1 VQGRTAEG
9 RKQVSNVPE
18 QIGPEQRAEE
28 LRKAG
33 EAMAREDLVRW
44 HSELGQTFIQADE
57 EPKPVEWMVD
67 GLMTFDGITLYTAKS
82 KLGKSSLT
90 YDLAIAG
97 ASGTGSIRTP
107 DGGWLFDFKGKA
119 VKTYYLDTENS
130 RSLVIRR
137 LESLAKEKGGTSRKD
152 LLSSGQLVVN
162 CLEVQSAPP
171 FLALKRETIEDD
183 VERAREW
190 GELLGRAGFRFI
202 ILDVLSHCYPEDEQG
217 RDENDRAFIANFF
230 KVANAIRTGANACLL
245 LVHHHRKG
253 PADQGNESASGSG
266 QLLRTPTT
274 LISVSKLPE
283 SKNPDGD
290 LHEILIEGRETKGA
304 RKILKARG
312 TADGVCRAFDQVD
325 EPVKEKKARGAPSTA
340 TGLALEL
347 LKAVLLKE
355 PEKQGAVISPAEW
368 LKAVKRVNL
377 AVPEWQKSDQ
387 TLKDYLKEVLVEAGK
402 VERFSAG
409 LYRIL

>member
-1 VQGRTAEG
+1 MSTE
-9 RKQVSNVPE
+9 PE
-18 QIGPEQRAEE
+18 QIGPEQRAEK

-33 EAMAREDLVRW
+33 EAMAREDLIAW
-44 HSELGQTFIQADE
+44 HSEKGQTFIQADE

-67 GLMTFDGITLYTAKS
+67 GLIGFDGITLYTAKS

-97 ASGTGSIRTP
+97 ATGTGSIRTP
-107 DGGWLFDFKGKA
+107 EGGWLFDFKGKA

-137 LESLAKEKGGTSRKD
+137 LESLANEKGIQSRKE

-162 CLEVQSAPP
+162 CLEVQNPPP
-171 FLALKRETIEDD
+171 FLDPKRETLDDD
-183 VERAREW
+183 VQRAKEW

-230 KVANAIRTGANACLL
+230 KVANAIRTASNACLL

-253 PADQGNESASGSG
+253 PSDQGNESASGSG

-274 LISVSKLPE
+274 LVSVSKLPE
-283 SKNPDGD
+283 SKNPEGD
-290 LHEILIEGRETKGA
+290 LFEILIEGRETKGA

-312 TADGVCRAFDQVD
+312 TADGVCRAFDQV
-325 EPVKEKKARGAPSTA
+325 EVPVKEKKPPGRQSGDRRKIA
-340 TGLALEL
+340 EDI
-347 LKAVLLKE
+347 LKAVLLKD
-355 PEKQGAVISPAEW
+355 PGLADRQIKPSEW
-368 LKAVKRVNL
+368 IQLVARVNQ
-377 AVPEWQKSDQ
+377 AEPEWQKSQD
-387 TLKDYLKEVLVEAGK
+387 TLRSYLTDELVSSGK
-402 VERFSAG
+402 VKVVSKVQGVYQVDREC
-409 LYRIL
+409 L

>member
-1 VQGRTAEG
+1 MSTE
-9 RKQVSNVPE
+9 PE
-18 QIGPEQRAEE
+18 QIGPEQRAEK

-33 EAMAREDLVRW
+33 EEMAREDFVRW
-44 HSELGQTFIQADE
+44 HSEIGQTFIQADE
-57 EPKPVEWMVD
+57 EPRPVEWMVD

-97 ASGTGSIRTP
+97 ATGTGSIKTP
-107 DGGWLFDFKGKA
+107 EGGWLFDFKGKV

-137 LESLAKEKGGTSRKD
+137 LESLAKEKGAESRKD
-152 LLSSGQLVVN
+152 LLASGRLVVN
-162 CLEVQSAPP
+162 CLEVQNAPP
-171 FLALKRETIEDD
+171 FLDPKRETIEDD
-183 VERAREW
+183 VRRAREW

-202 ILDVLSHCYPEDEQG
+202 ILDVLSHCYPEEKQG
-217 RDENDRAFIANFF
+217 RDENDRGFIADFF
-230 KVANAIRTGANACLL
+230 KVANAIRAGANACLL

-253 PADQGNESASGSG
+253 PSDQGNESASGSG

-283 SKNPDGD
+283 SKNPEGD

-312 TADGVCRAFDQVD
+312 TADGVCRAFDQVE
-325 EPVKEKKARGAPSTA
+325 EPVKEKKPPGRQSGERRKVAEAILESVLFKDPGLVDRQTKPS
-340 TGLALEL
+340 
-347 LKAVLLKE
+347 
-355 PEKQGAVISPAEW
+355 EW
-368 LKAVKRVNL
+368 LSLVSRVNQGE
-377 AVPEWQKSDQ
+377 PEWQKSPD
-387 TLKDYLKEVLVEAGK
+387 TLKAYLTEELVSAGRVLVIDKARGIYQ
-402 VERFSAG
+402 VVR
-409 LYRIL
+409 

>member
-1 VQGRTAEG
+1 MSTE
-9 RKQVSNVPE
+9 PE
-18 QIGPEQRAEE
+18 QIGPEQRAEK

-33 EAMAREDLVRW
+33 EELAQEDLVRW
-44 HSELGQTFIQADE
+44 HKEIGQSFIQADE
-57 EPKPVEWMVD
+57 EPRPVDWMVD

-97 ASGTGSIRTP
+97 ATGTGSIKTP

-137 LESLAKEKGGTSRKD
+137 LESLANEKGAGSRKD
-152 LLSSGQLVVN
+152 LLSSGRLVVN
-162 CLEVQSAPP
+162 CLEVQNAPP
-171 FLALKRETIEDD
+171 FLDPKRETIEDD
-183 VERAREW
+183 VRRAREW
-190 GELLGRAGFRFI
+190 GELLGRAGYRFL
-202 ILDVLSHCYPEDEQG
+202 ILDVLSHCYPEEKQG
-217 RDENDRAFIANFF
+217 RDENDRAFIADFF

-253 PADQGNESASGSG
+253 PSDQGNESASGSG

-283 SKNPDGD
+283 SKNPEGD

-312 TADGVCRAFDQVD
+312 TADGVCRAFDQVE
-325 EPVKEKKARGAPSTA
+325 EPVKEKKQPGRQSGDRRKIAEAI
-340 TGLALEL
+340 LE
-347 LKAVLLKE
+347 AVLFKE
-355 PEKQGAVISPAEW
+355 PGLLDRQTRPSEW
-368 LKAVKRVNL
+368 LQLVSRVNE
-377 AVPEWQKSDQ
+377 AVEEWQKSPD
-387 TLKDYLKEVLVEAGK
+387 TLRAYLTEELV
-402 VERFSAG
+402 SAG
-409 LYRIL
+409 RVIAVDKARGVYQVVR

>member
-1 VQGRTAEG
+1 
-9 RKQVSNVPE
+9 VSTEPE
-18 QIGPEQRAEE
+18 QIGPEQRAEK

-33 EAMAREDLVRW
+33 EEMDRDDFIRW
-44 HSELGQTFIQADE
+44 HSEIGQTFIQADE
-57 EPKPVEWMVD
+57 EPRPVEWMVD

-97 ASGTGSIRTP
+97 ATGTGSIRTP
-107 DGGWLFDFKGKA
+107 DGGWLFDFKGKV

-137 LESLAKEKGGTSRKD
+137 LESLAKEKGAESRKD
-152 LLSSGQLVVN
+152 LLASGRLVVN
-162 CLEVQSAPP
+162 CLEVQNAPP
-171 FLALKRETIEDD
+171 FLDPKRETIEDD
-183 VERAREW
+183 VRRAREW

-202 ILDVLSHCYPEDEQG
+202 ILDVLSHCYPEEKQG
-217 RDENDRAFIANFF
+217 RDENDRAFIADFF

-253 PADQGNESASGSG
+253 PSDQGNESASGSG

-283 SKNPDGD
+283 SKNPEGD

-312 TADGVCRAFDQVD
+312 TADGVCRAFDQVE
-325 EPVKEKKARGAPSTA
+325 EPVKEKKPPGRQSGEKRRIAEEI
-340 TGLALEL
+340 LD
-347 LKAVLLKE
+347 AVLFKE
-355 PEKQGAVISPAEW
+355 PGFADRQTKPSEW
-368 LKAVKRVNL
+368 LQLVSRVNQGE
-377 AVPEWQKSDQ
+377 PEWQKSPD
-387 TLKDYLKEVLVEAGK
+387 TLRAYFTEELVSAGRVLVIDRARG
-402 VERFSAG
+402 VYQVVR
-409 LYRIL
+409 

>member
-1 VQGRTAEG
+1 
-9 RKQVSNVPE
+9 VSNVPE

-44 HSELGQTFIQADE
+44 HSELGQTFLQADE

-97 ASGTGSIRTP
+97 ATGTGSIRTP

-137 LESLAKEKGGTSRKD
+137 LESLAKEKGGTSRKN

-171 FLALKRETIEDD
+171 FLALKRDTIEDD

-202 ILDVLSHCYPEDEQG
+202 ILDVLSHCYPEDDQG

-347 LKAVLLKE
+347 LEAVLLKE

-368 LKAVKRVNL
+368 LQVVKRVNL
-377 AVPEWQKSDQ
+377 SVPEWQKSDQ

>member
-1 VQGRTAEG
+1 MSTE
-9 RKQVSNVPE
+9 PE
-18 QIGPEQRAEE
+18 QIGPEQRAEK

-33 EAMAREDLVRW
+33 EEMAQEDLVRW
-44 HSELGQTFIQADE
+44 HKEIGQSFIQADE
-57 EPKPVEWMVD
+57 EPRPVDWMVD

-97 ASGTGSIRTP
+97 ATGTGSIKTP

-137 LESLAKEKGGTSRKD
+137 LESLANEKGAGSRKD
-152 LLSSGQLVVN
+152 LLSSGRLVVN
-162 CLEVQSAPP
+162 CLEVQNAPP
-171 FLALKRETIEDD
+171 FLDPKRETIEDD
-183 VERAREW
+183 VRRAREW
-190 GELLGRAGFRFI
+190 GELLGRAGYRFL
-202 ILDVLSHCYPEDEQG
+202 ILDVLSHCYPEEKQG
-217 RDENDRAFIANFF
+217 RDENDRAFIADFF

-253 PADQGNESASGSG
+253 PSDQGNESASGSG

-283 SKNPDGD
+283 SKNPEGD

-312 TADGVCRAFDQVD
+312 TADGVCRAFDQVE
-325 EPVKEKKARGAPSTA
+325 EPVKEKKPPGRQSGDRRKVAEAI
-340 TGLALEL
+340 LE
-347 LKAVLLKE
+347 AVLFKDPDVRERQITPKE
-355 PEKQGAVISPAEW
+355 WAYLVG
-368 LKAVKRVNL
+368 RVNQ
-377 AVPEWQKSDQ
+377 AEPEWQKSAD
-387 TLKDYLKEVLVEAGK
+387 TLRAYLTEELVSAGRVLVIDKSRGIYQ
-402 VERFSAG
+402 VVR
-409 LYRIL
+409 

>member
-1 VQGRTAEG
+1 
-9 RKQVSNVPE
+9 VSTEPE
-18 QIGPEQRAEE
+18 QIGPEQRAEK

-33 EAMAREDLVRW
+33 EELAQEDLVRW
-44 HSELGQTFIQADE
+44 HKEIGQSFIQSDE
-57 EPKPVEWMVD
+57 EPRPVDWMVD

-97 ASGTGSIRTP
+97 ATGTGSIKTP

-137 LESLAKEKGGTSRKD
+137 LESLANEKGAGSRKD
-152 LLSSGQLVVN
+152 LLSSGRLVVN
-162 CLEVQSAPP
+162 CLEVQNAPP
-171 FLALKRETIEDD
+171 FLDPKRETIEDD
-183 VERAREW
+183 VRRAREW

-202 ILDVLSHCYPEDEQG
+202 ILDVLSHCYPEEKQG
-217 RDENDRAFIANFF
+217 RDENDRAFIADFF

-253 PADQGNESASGSG
+253 PSDQGNESASGSG

-283 SKNPDGD
+283 SKNPEGD

-312 TADGVCRAFDQVD
+312 TADGVCRAFDQVE
-325 EPVKEKKARGAPSTA
+325 EPVKEKKPPGRQSGDRRRIAEAI
-340 TGLALEL
+340 LE
-347 LKAVLLKE
+347 AVLFKDPDVEERQITPKE
-355 PEKQGAVISPAEW
+355 WAQLVG
-368 LKAVKRVNL
+368 RVNQ
-377 AVPEWQKSDQ
+377 AEPEWQKSPD
-387 TLKDYLKEVLVEAGK
+387 TLRAYLTEELVSAGRVLVINPARGIYQ
-402 VERFSAG
+402 VVR
-409 LYRIL
+409 

>member
-1 VQGRTAEG
+1 MSTE
-9 RKQVSNVPE
+9 PE
-18 QIGPEQRAEE
+18 QIGPEQRAEK

-33 EAMAREDLVRW
+33 EELAQEDLVRW
-44 HSELGQTFIQADE
+44 HKEIGQSFIQSDE
-57 EPKPVEWMVD
+57 EPRPVDWMVD

-97 ASGTGSIRTP
+97 ATGTGSIKTP

-137 LESLAKEKGGTSRKD
+137 LESLANEKGAGSRKD
-152 LLSSGQLVVN
+152 LLSSGRLVVN
-162 CLEVQSAPP
+162 CLEVQNAPP
-171 FLALKRETIEDD
+171 FLDPKRETIEDD
-183 VERAREW
+183 VRRAREW

-202 ILDVLSHCYPEDEQG
+202 ILDVLSHCYPEEKQG
-217 RDENDRAFIANFF
+217 RDENDRAFIADFF

-253 PADQGNESASGSG
+253 PSDQGNESASGSG

-283 SKNPDGD
+283 SKNPEGD

-312 TADGVCRAFDQVD
+312 TADGVCRAFDQVE
-325 EPVKEKKARGAPSTA
+325 EPVKEKKPPGRQSGDRRRIAEAI
-340 TGLALEL
+340 LE
-347 LKAVLLKE
+347 AVLFKDPDVEERQITPKE
-355 PEKQGAVISPAEW
+355 WAQLVG
-368 LKAVKRVNL
+368 RVNQ
-377 AVPEWQKSDQ
+377 AEPEWQKSPD
-387 TLKDYLKEVLVEAGK
+387 TLRAYLTEELVSAGRVLVINPARGIYQ
-402 VERFSAG
+402 VVR
-409 LYRIL
+409 

>member
-1 VQGRTAEG
+1 MSTE
-9 RKQVSNVPE
+9 PE
-18 QIGPEQRAEE
+18 QIGPEQRAEK

-33 EAMAREDLVRW
+33 EELAQEDLVRW
-44 HSELGQTFIQADE
+44 HKEIGQSFIQADE
-57 EPKPVEWMVD
+57 EPRPVDWMVD

-97 ASGTGSIRTP
+97 ATGTGSIKTP

-137 LESLAKEKGGTSRKD
+137 LESLANEKGAGSRKD
-152 LLSSGQLVVN
+152 LLSSGRLVVN
-162 CLEVQSAPP
+162 CLEVQNAPP
-171 FLALKRETIEDD
+171 FLDPKRETIEDD
-183 VERAREW
+183 VRRAREW
-190 GELLGRAGFRFI
+190 GELLGRAGYRFL
-202 ILDVLSHCYPEDEQG
+202 ILDVLSHCYPEEKQG
-217 RDENDRAFIANFF
+217 RDENDRAFIADFF

-253 PADQGNESASGSG
+253 PSDQGNESASGSG

-283 SKNPDGD
+283 SKNPEGD

-312 TADGVCRAFDQVD
+312 TADGVCRAFDQV
-325 EPVKEKKARGAPSTA
+325 EELVKEKKPPGRQSGDRRKIAEAI
-340 TGLALEL
+340 LE
-347 LKAVLLKE
+347 AVLFKE
-355 PEKQGAVISPAEW
+355 PGLVDRQTRPSEW
-368 LKAVKRVNL
+368 LQLVSRVNE
-377 AVPEWQKSDQ
+377 AEEEWQKSPD
-387 TLKDYLKEVLVEAGK
+387 TLRAYLTEELVSAGRVLVIDKARG
-402 VERFSAG
+402 VYQVVR
-409 LYRIL
+409 

>member
-1 VQGRTAEG
+1 MSTE
-9 RKQVSNVPE
+9 PE
-18 QIGPEQRAEE
+18 QIGPEQRAEK

-33 EAMAREDLVRW
+33 EELAQEDLVRW
-44 HSELGQTFIQADE
+44 HKEIGQSFIQADE
-57 EPKPVEWMVD
+57 EPRPVDWMVD
-67 GLMTFDGITLYTAKS
+67 GLMTFDGITLYTAQS

-97 ASGTGSIRTP
+97 ATGTGSIKTP

-137 LESLAKEKGGTSRKD
+137 LESLANEKGAGSRKD
-152 LLSSGQLVVN
+152 LLSSGRLVVN
-162 CLEVQSAPP
+162 CLEVQNAPP
-171 FLALKRETIEDD
+171 FLDPKRETIEDD
-183 VERAREW
+183 VRRAREW
-190 GELLGRAGFRFI
+190 GELLGRAGYRFL
-202 ILDVLSHCYPEDEQG
+202 ILDVLSHCYPEEKQG
-217 RDENDRAFIANFF
+217 RDENDRAFIADFF

-253 PADQGNESASGSG
+253 PSDQGNESASGSG

-283 SKNPDGD
+283 SKNPEGD

-312 TADGVCRAFDQVD
+312 TADGVCRAFDQVE
-325 EPVKEKKARGAPSTA
+325 EPVKEKKPPGRQSGDRRKIAEAI
-340 TGLALEL
+340 LE
-347 LKAVLLKE
+347 AVLFKE
-355 PEKQGAVISPAEW
+355 PGLVDRQTRPSEW
-368 LKAVKRVNL
+368 LQLVSRVNE
-377 AVPEWQKSDQ
+377 AEEEWQKSPD
-387 TLKDYLKEVLVEAGK
+387 TLRAYLTEELV
-402 VERFSAG
+402 SAG
-409 LYRIL
+409 RVIAVDKARGVYQVVR

>member
-1 VQGRTAEG
+1 
-9 RKQVSNVPE
+9 VSTEPE
-18 QIGPEQRAEE
+18 QIGPEQRAEK

-33 EAMAREDLVRW
+33 EEMAQEDLVRW
-44 HSELGQTFIQADE
+44 HKEIGQSFIQADE
-57 EPKPVEWMVD
+57 EPRPVDWMVD

-97 ASGTGSIRTP
+97 ATGTGSIKTP

-137 LESLAKEKGGTSRKD
+137 LESLANEKGAGSRKD
-152 LLSSGQLVVN
+152 LLSSGRLVVN
-162 CLEVQSAPP
+162 CLEVQNAPP
-171 FLALKRETIEDD
+171 FLDPKRETIEDD
-183 VERAREW
+183 VRRAREW
-190 GELLGRAGFRFI
+190 GELLGRAGYRFL
-202 ILDVLSHCYPEDEQG
+202 ILDVLSHCYPEEKQG
-217 RDENDRAFIANFF
+217 RDENDRAFIADFF

-253 PADQGNESASGSG
+253 PSDQGNESASGSG

-283 SKNPDGD
+283 SKNPEGD

-312 TADGVCRAFDQVD
+312 TADGVCRAFDQV
-325 EPVKEKKARGAPSTA
+325 EELVKEKKPPGRQSGDRRKVAEAI
-340 TGLALEL
+340 LE
-347 LKAVLLKE
+347 AVLFKDPDVRERQITPKE
-355 PEKQGAVISPAEW
+355 WAYLVG
-368 LKAVKRVNL
+368 RVNQ
-377 AVPEWQKSDQ
+377 AEPEWQKSAD
-387 TLKDYLKEVLVEAGK
+387 TLRAYLTEELVSAGRVLVIDKSRGIYQ
-402 VERFSAG
+402 VVR
-409 LYRIL
+409 

>member
-1 VQGRTAEG
+1 
-9 RKQVSNVPE
+9 VSTEPE
-18 QIGPEQRAEE
+18 QAGPDERAEK
-28 LRKAG
+28 LVKAG
-33 EAMAREDLVRW
+33 EALAQDDLLRW
-44 HSELGQTFIQADE
+44 HSELGQTFLQADE
-57 EPKPVEWMVD
+57 EPRPVEWMVD

-97 ASGTGSIRTP
+97 ATGTGSIRTP

-130 RSLVIRR
+130 RSLAIRR
-137 LESLAKEKGGTSRKD
+137 LESLAKEKGGLSRKD

-162 CLEVQSAPP
+162 CLEVKNHPP
-171 FLALKRETIEDD
+171 FLNPKRETLEDD
-183 VERAREW
+183 VQRAKEW

-202 ILDVLSHCYPEDEQG
+202 ILDVASQCYPEDDQG
-217 RDENDRAFIANFF
+217 RDENDRAFVANFF
-230 KVANAIRTGANACLL
+230 KVVCAIRSGANACVL

-253 PADQGNESASGSG
+253 PSDQGNESASGSG
-266 QLLRTPTT
+266 QWLRTPTT
-274 LISVSKLPE
+274 LISISRLPE
-283 SKNPDGD
+283 SKNPEGD

-304 RKILKARG
+304 RKVLKARG
-312 TADGVCRAFDQVD
+312 TADGVCRAFDQVE

-340 TGLALEL
+340 TGLALEI

-355 PEKQGAVISPAEW
+355 PDKQGSVITPADW
-368 LKAVKRVNL
+368 LQSVKRVNL

-402 VERFSAG
+402 VERYSAG
-409 LYRIL
+409 VYRIL

>member
-1 VQGRTAEG
+1 
-9 RKQVSNVPE
+9 VSTEPE
-18 QIGPEQRAEE
+18 QIGPEQRAEK

-33 EAMAREDLVRW
+33 EELAQEDLVRW
-44 HSELGQTFIQADE
+44 HKEIGQSFIQADE
-57 EPKPVEWMVD
+57 EPRPVDWMVD

-97 ASGTGSIRTP
+97 ATGTGSIKTP

-137 LESLAKEKGGTSRKD
+137 LESLANEKGAGSRKD
-152 LLSSGQLVVN
+152 LLSSGRLVVN
-162 CLEVQSAPP
+162 CLEVQNAPP
-171 FLALKRETIEDD
+171 FLDPKRETIEDD
-183 VERAREW
+183 VRRAREW
-190 GELLGRAGFRFI
+190 GELLGRAGYRFL
-202 ILDVLSHCYPEDEQG
+202 ILDVLSHCYPEEKQG
-217 RDENDRAFIANFF
+217 RDENDRAFIADFF

-253 PADQGNESASGSG
+253 PSDQGNESASGSG

-283 SKNPDGD
+283 SKNPEGD
-290 LHEILIEGRETKGA
+290 LHEILIEGRETRGA

-312 TADGVCRAFDQVD
+312 TADGVCRTFDQVE
-325 EPVKEKKARGAPSTA
+325 EPVKEKKPPGRQSGDRRKIAEAI
-340 TGLALEL
+340 LE
-347 LKAVLLKE
+347 AVLFKE
-355 PEKQGAVISPAEW
+355 PGLLDRQTRPSEW
-368 LKAVKRVNL
+368 LQLVSRVNE
-377 AVPEWQKSDQ
+377 AEEEWQKSPD
-387 TLKDYLKEVLVEAGK
+387 TLRAYLTEELV
-402 VERFSAG
+402 SAG
-409 LYRIL
+409 RVIAVDKARGVYQVVR